1 MSSNTDLCI
10 CAVNHYWNIRVTK
23 LVLQQ
28 LVIRAQGTDLSQF
41 FYNHATVWSCIK
53 LGVLIFFIIFTNKTG
68 GLTWP
73 LCKTSGPMF
82 SELGSFGFYIA
93 GSP

>member
-10 CAVNHYWNIRVTK
+10 CAVNHSWNIHVTE

-53 LGVLIFFIIFTNKTG
+53 LGVLIFLLFLQTKQVV
-68 GLTWP
+68 L
-73 LCKTSGPMF
+73 LGPCVRPVDPCF
-82 SELGSFGFYIA
+82 QSWAVLVSTFA